1 MRHLTTGDFEDKATP
16 HRQGHLKVIV
26 VFVLVVGV
34 FLAISLA
41 VGKNHL
47 PKEARHALNT
57 AISGTLYSLEPS
69 RVSLPAGAAVPELAG
84 YPILGQT
91 KLDAAKMERVAGA
104 VRSAV
109 TSWPL
114 GETKNFEPRQAVSV
128 TSEGHT
134 YDFLLCYVCDKLE
147 ILRDGQHLDWVPIT
161 GTPDTLNKVLTAA
174 GVPISKFDAT
184 KESPR
189 PASNR

>member
-41 VGKNHL
+41 AGKGHL

-57 AISGTLYSLEPS
+57 ATSGTLYALEPW
-69 RVSLPAGAAVPELAG
+69 RDSLPAGNALPELDG

-91 KLDAAKMERVAGA
+91 KLDGAKMDRAAGA

-109 TSWPL
+109 TAWTL
-114 GETKNFEPRQAVSV
+114 GQAACFDPRHALEV
-128 TSEGHT
+128 TSGGHT
-134 YDFLLCYVCDKLE
+134 YDFLLCYACHELE
-147 ILRDGQHLDWVPIT
+147 ILRDGQHFDSMPIT
-161 GTPDTLNKVLTAA
+161 GTPDALNKILKAA
-174 GVPISKFDAT
+174 GVPISKYYAE
-184 KESPR
+184 KENPR
-189 PASNR
+189 PAPTP